1 MDKADVIL
9 ASARAL
15 ACWRCRL
22 AIVNFLSMLGP
33 RLLAVG
39 GLPRGRGK
47 QRARAHG
54 LSEVEA
60 NLLAGRLPL
69 KKATATIAG

>member
-1 MDKADVIL
+1 VIP
-9 ASARAL
+9 ARARAL
-15 ACWRCRL
+15 ACWRRRL

-33 RLLAVG
+33 PLLAVG
-39 GLPRGRGK
+39 GLTRGRGK
-47 QRARAHG
+47 QRARARG
-54 LSEVEA
+54 LPGVEA